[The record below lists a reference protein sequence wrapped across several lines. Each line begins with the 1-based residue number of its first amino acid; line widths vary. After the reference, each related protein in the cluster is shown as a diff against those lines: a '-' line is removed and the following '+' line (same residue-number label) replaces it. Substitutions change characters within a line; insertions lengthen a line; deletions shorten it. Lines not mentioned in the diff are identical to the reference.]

1 MLPAAWCCARSSPT
15 TRSRPRRSPSA
26 SAPTRRRSSPSTTA
40 ARCSSPPTPPR
51 APASRTLPRPRPSW
65 TSPPRSPRPSRGAS
79 GSRSPDSS
87 PMIVR
92 SPMLPASS
100 QHPNASASALT
111 LAEKHARLRTVIAEY
126 GSALVCFSGGV
137 DSTLLLRVAHDV
149 LGDRCTALTTVSVTM
164 AASERQAARDL
175 AALIGARIELCD
187 SHELERPGFAENP
200 VNRCYHCKAELMEIA
215 RPRADALALSEV
227 LLGTNLDDL
236 GDHRPGLAAADERG
250 ARHPLVDAGFT
261 KPDVRALSRE
271 LGLPTWNK
279 PQLACLSS
287 RFPYGTE
294 ITPERLSRVDA
305 FEDGLR
311 GLGFRQLRVRYH
323 GEVARLEIDLAD
335 MPRVLEPGVRESIVA
350 LGRAQGF
357 TFVALDLAGF
367 SSGSL
372 NQLIALR
379 PR

>member
-1 MLPAAWCCARSSPT
+1 MSSALPHS
-15 TRSRPRRSPSA
+15 
-26 SAPTRRRSSPSTTA
+26 TA
-40 ARCSSPPTPPR
+40 AP
-51 APASRTLPRPRPSW
+51 
-65 TSPPRSPRPSRGAS
+65 
-79 GSRSPDSS
+79 
-87 PMIVR
+87 
-92 SPMLPASS
+92 
-100 QHPNASASALT
+100 T
-111 LAEKHARLRTVIAEY
+111 LAEKHAQLRAILGGY

-149 LGDRCTALTTVSVTM
+149 LGDRCLGLTTVSVTM
-164 AASERQAARDL
+164 AVSERQAAVDL
-175 AALIGARIELCD
+175 AKLIGASLEVVE
-187 SHELERPGFAENP
+187 SKELERPGFAENP
-200 VNRCYHCKAELMEIA
+200 TNRCYHCKAELLEIA
-215 RPRADALALSEV
+215 GPRAAELGLAEV

-250 ARHPLVDAGFT
+250 ARQPLVDAGFS
-261 KPDVRALSRE
+261 KAEVRALSRE

-294 ITPERLSRVDA
+294 ITPERLRRVDA

-311 GLGFRQLRVRYH
+311 TLGFRQLRVRYH

-335 MPRVLEPGVRESIVA
+335 MPRVFEPGVRESIVA

>member
-1 MLPAAWCCARSSPT
+1 MLVGNMSPASV
-15 TRSRPRRSPSA
+15 SA
-26 SAPTRRRSSPSTTA
+26 SAA
-40 ARCSSPPTPPR
+40 PP
-51 APASRTLPRPRPSW
+51 
-65 TSPPRSPRPSRGAS
+65 RGAS
-79 GSRSPDSS
+79 
-87 PMIVR
+87 
-92 SPMLPASS
+92 
-100 QHPNASASALT
+100 
-111 LAEKHARLRTVIAEY
+111 LAEKHARLREILGGY
-126 GSALVCFSGGV
+126 RSALVCFSGGV

-149 LGDRCTALTTVSVTM
+149 LGERCLGLTTVSVTM
-164 AASERQAARDL
+164 AASERRAAVEL
-175 AALIGARIELCD
+175 AALIGARLEVVE
-187 SHELERPGFAENP
+187 SKELERPGFAENP
-200 VNRCYHCKAELMEIA
+200 TNRCYHCKAELLEIA
-215 RPRADALALSEV
+215 GPRAAELGIQEI

-250 ARHPLVDAGFT
+250 ARHPLVDAGFS
-261 KPDVRALSRE
+261 KPEVRALSRE
-271 LGLPTWNK
+271 LGLPTWDK

-294 ITPERLSRVDA
+294 ITPERLRRVDA

-335 MPRVLEPGVRESIVA
+335 MPRALEPGVRQSMVA